1 MVKNHLSWICVF
13 HVGTLSQP
21 TPWRRLHGGFLRPLR
36 EVWSRMHVCVSIW
49 TLPQMKSFLCCLV
62 LSSLAVSSQHGES
75 PCFSVQP
82 PGEFVAKLYIKYL
95 YVNVRFLINIVCSR
109 FGGCFLQSP
118 GPDSQRR
125 RRCFLQVCL
134 RGKFTSC
141 RHHLAQRREGGP
153 QRKTDSGTRSDGFI
167 QTNSP
172 KTISQSDFKSE
183 QNKDENQF
191 FLCLLVQGEYGGGHQ
206 KKTSGTLHLYNVTLE
221 DDGTYVCVTLNPSL
235 NISSNSKP
243 AKLTVQGE
251 CTWCYV
257 VSNRLCIETQKCWV
271 YCQVENQKSIKSSHF
286 KS

>member
-1 MVKNHLSWICVF
+1 M
-13 HVGTLSQP
+13 
-21 TPWRRLHGGFLRPLR
+21 
-36 EVWSRMHVCVSIW
+36 CVSIW

-75 PCFSVQP
+75 LCFSVQP
-82 PGEFVAKLYIKYL
+82 PDEFVAELYIKYFN
-95 YVNVRFLINIVCSR
+95 VNVRFLINIVCSR

-153 QRKTDSGTRSDGFI
+153 QRKTDSGKRSDGQHP
-167 QTNSP
+167 QTNY
-172 KTISQSDFKSE
+172 QSKPFQSE
-183 QNKDENQF
+183 QNKDENQCF
-191 FLCLLVQGEYGGGHQ
+191 MCLLVQGEYGGGHQ

-235 NISSNSKP
+235 NISSNSKA

-251 CTWCYV
+251 CTCYYV
-257 VSNRLCIETQKCWV
+257 VFKQIMHKDSKMLSLLSCRKP
-271 YCQVENQKSIKSSHF
+271 ENQKILTFQKLEAVNNYKIIKSDPNYYS
-286 KS
+286 KSC